1 MPLQLVAK
9 MYSYEGDNLL
19 SLTNGTASHRLTIST
34 LITFVFRRMNELK
47 SSIDIPDDVI
57 LKFKQFWLEFKDAPL
72 KGNRY

>member
-57 LKFKQFWLEFKDAPL
+57 LKFEQFWLEFKDAPL
-72 KGNRY
+72 KGNGY